1 MTNNDRDYFRFNL
14 YNFSTQ
20 QVNYISSQATDQI
33 LNFNIVKKTSNRKL
47 IKNFMSLLNLVLGRI
62 LKDSKLFNKHKIFD
76 FHLMLAM
83 GNLYRVN

>member
-33 LNFNIVKKTSNRKL
+33 LNFNIVKKTSNKKINQKFLMSPIELDYGSYFKKIVMLL
-47 IKNFMSLLNLVLGRI
+47 INIKYL
-62 LKDSKLFNKHKIFD
+62 IFI
-76 FHLMLAM
+76 
-83 GNLYRVN
+83 